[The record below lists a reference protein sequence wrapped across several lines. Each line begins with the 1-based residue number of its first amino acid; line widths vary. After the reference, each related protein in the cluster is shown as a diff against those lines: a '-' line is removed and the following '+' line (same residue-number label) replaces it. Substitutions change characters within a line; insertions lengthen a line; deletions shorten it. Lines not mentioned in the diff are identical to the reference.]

1 MATVKGRVEDQP
13 WDSFC
18 AVVESR
24 VGRNMLF
31 YKTHRVNSMFVS
43 CDVLEGCQEEISP
56 RYLGDK
62 NLELRREICAGN
74 NRVCLSKHT

>member
-1 MATVKGRVEDQP
+1 
-13 WDSFC
+13 
-18 AVVESR
+18 
-24 VGRNMLF
+24 
-31 YKTHRVNSMFVS
+31 MFVS

>member
-1 MATVKGRVEDQP
+1 
-13 WDSFC
+13 
-18 AVVESR
+18 
-24 VGRNMLF
+24 
-31 YKTHRVNSMFVS
+31 MFVS

-62 NLELRREICAGN
+62 NLELRREISAGN